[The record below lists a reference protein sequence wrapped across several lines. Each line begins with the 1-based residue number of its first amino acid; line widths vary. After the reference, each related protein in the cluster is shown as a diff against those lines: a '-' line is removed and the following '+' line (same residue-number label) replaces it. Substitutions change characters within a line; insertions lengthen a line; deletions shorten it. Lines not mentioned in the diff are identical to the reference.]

1 MAESTLDRALVRD
14 FVAGGL
20 GPSDEAELADQVARI
35 LPFHMQLPHPV
46 LGDMIRVIDHIG
58 GDEKLLAWL
67 AGHPGRPR
75 LVARLFEVIALLDDV
90 SGRPAIVTAL
100 RELREQEK
108 YPEGLE
114 RAMPP
119 ATDDSTLASVSWQI
133 ESRLADGDDDE
144 AFRIAV
150 ASVDLLRRIAPRA
163 AELDEDAREIEGMVE
178 RTRQDLVG
186 VSP

>member
-1 MAESTLDRALVRD
+1 
-14 FVAGGL
+14 
-20 GPSDEAELADQVARI
+20 
-35 LPFHMQLPHPV
+35 
-46 LGDMIRVIDHIG
+46 
-58 GDEKLLAWL
+58 
-67 AGHPGRPR
+67 
-75 LVARLFEVIALLDDV
+75 VARLFEVIALLDDV

-163 AELDEDAREIEGMVE
+163 AELDEDAREIEGIVE